1 MSKSVPKIAL
11 SASRDIPFN
20 RLVLSQSNVRR
31 IKAGVSIEE
40 LAEDIARRTLL
51 QSLTVRP
58 ILDESGAE
66 TGTFEVPAGGRRYRA
81 LELLVKQKRLARTA
95 PIPCVVRTEGLAEED
110 SLAENVQRAPLH
122 PLDQFRAFLALRE
135 KGMSEEEIAAAF
147 FVSVAVVRQRLRLAA
162 VSPKLLDVY
171 AEDGMTLDQLM
182 AFTVSP
188 DHERQEQVWEALQR
202 SYTKE
207 PYQIRRML
215 TEGAVRA
222 SDKRA
227 RFVGIEAYQ
236 EAGGVVLRDLFQADD
251 GGWLQDPALLDRLAA
266 EKLEREAEAVRAEGW
281 KWVEVATDFPYGHTY
296 GLRRL
301 TGEQRALTEEEI
313 ATEAALKAEYEQLE
327 ATYAEADELPEEA
340 DRRLAEIE
348 AVLEA
353 FEQRPVI
360 YDPAEVARAG
370 AFVSIDGS
378 GALRVERG
386 YVRPEDEAPIAAPE
400 EPGAGE
406 SEAETTAVSASQP
419 AAADPVAEPDEE
431 DEGPRPLP
439 DRLLTELTQHR
450 TLALRDALAS
460 DPDTA
465 FLAALHVLCLKLFY
479 RYGLDSCLEIE
490 PKSAVLGAQAPGL
503 ADTASATAIDTRHAA
518 WAAQLPKEPE
528 ALWDTLMGF
537 DLDSRQALFAHCVA
551 LTVNAVHEGYNRRPR
566 ALAHAD
572 RIAEAVRLDMAA
584 AGWRPTAESYLGR
597 VTKARILEAAR
608 EARGDAA
615 AERIA
620 QLKKAEMAAAAEEL
634 LAGTGWLPEPLRT
647 PGQRFTPAVDAAKA
661 P

>member
-1 MSKSVPKIAL
+1 
-11 SASRDIPFN
+11 
-20 RLVLSQSNVRR
+20 
-31 IKAGVSIEE
+31 
-40 LAEDIARRTLL
+40 
-51 QSLTVRP
+51 
-58 ILDESGAE
+58 
-66 TGTFEVPAGGRRYRA
+66 
-81 LELLVKQKRLARTA
+81 
-95 PIPCVVRTEGLAEED
+95 
-110 SLAENVQRAPLH
+110 
-122 PLDQFRAFLALRE
+122 
-135 KGMSEEEIAAAF
+135 
-147 FVSVAVVRQRLRLAA
+147 
-162 VSPKLLDVY
+162 
-171 AEDGMTLDQLM
+171 
-182 AFTVSP
+182 
-188 DHERQEQVWEALQR
+188 
-202 SYTKE
+202 
-207 PYQIRRML
+207 ML

-266 EKLEREAEAVRAEGW
+266 EKLEREAAAVRAEGW
-281 KWVEVATDFPYGHTY
+281 KWVEVAPDFPYGHTY

-301 TGEQRALTEEEI
+301 TGEQRALTEEDV

-348 AVLEA
+348 AALEA

-360 YDPAEVARAG
+360 YDPAEVSRAG

-386 YVRPEDEAPIAAPE
+386 YVRPEDETPVASPE

-406 SEAETTAVSASQP
+406 AEGETTAVSASEP
-419 AAADPVAEPDEE
+419 VDSDPVAEPDEE
-431 DEGPRPLP
+431 DEEPRPLP
-439 DRLLTELTQHR
+439 DRLLTELTQYR

-503 ADTASATAIDTRHAA
+503 ADTASAKAIDARHAA

-528 ALWDTLMGF
+528 ALWDALMGF

-551 LTVNAVHEGYNRRPR
+551 LTVNAVHEAYNRRPR
-566 ALAHAD
+566 ALAHAG

-597 VTKARILEAAR
+597 VTKARILAAVR
-608 EARGDAA
+608 EARGEAA

-647 PGQRFTPAVDAAKA
+647 TGQGFTPAVDAAPDAGAAGEAQSAADGGEPAMA
-661 P
+661 PPAVDTDTVEAPAPTSAIAAE